1 MSTHSLSEKSAK
13 QPFVR
18 LTRLFLGLLA
28 VVAVGTAVF
37 LALRW
42 EAINAILASEPAGKA
57 DLAARS
63 YDAEPLLTF
72 VLEQPELTAIH
83 YALENVDTT
92 FLDLTLEADDGTSW
106 VVMRSQG
113 LRTDSQGGGTWEREL
128 PAGSYRLLLTAA
140 RGEGTV
146 AIYRGYLD

>member
-1 MSTHSLSEKSAK
+1 MTTQSVSERSVA
-13 QPFVR
+13 VS
-18 LTRLFLGLLA
+18 LTRVFLGLVALA
-28 VVAVGTAVF
+28 VVVALIF
-37 LALRW
+37 LALRRDN
-42 EAINAILASEPAGKA
+42 INAVPPAEPAGEA

-92 FLDLTLEADDGTSW
+92 FLDLILEADDGTSW

-128 PAGSYRLLLTAA
+128 PAGSYQLLLTAA
-140 RGEGTV
+140 NGTGNV